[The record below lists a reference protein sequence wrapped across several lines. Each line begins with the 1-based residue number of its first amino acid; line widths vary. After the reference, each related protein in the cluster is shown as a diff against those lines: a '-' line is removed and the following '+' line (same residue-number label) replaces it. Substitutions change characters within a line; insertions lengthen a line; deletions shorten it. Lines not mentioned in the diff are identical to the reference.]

1 MKLNDLVKLKQSLL
15 ESVQTDIVVQS
26 ITNLRDSIETIKLH
40 VGSLSDEHQQ
50 YVDSLVKHYDALIA
64 QSQEPLEKFKEH
76 INELNQEINELG
88 RNLFVGNYDIED
100 WNGTVEQIRNKRR
113 IPINEEIEEQIKQRV
128 LLHTSWRY
136 PALEIG
142 CRDGEWTQFLVA
154 ADPLYIMDK
163 DQEFI
168 DSTVSRFPQ
177 AYQNRLRRYPM
188 IDHNLSALPQ
198 GQFSFIFSW
207 AHFNYVSL
215 DTMHQFLKQAHQVL
229 RPGGIFMFS
238 YNDGDTP
245 YGAGLAESFSQT
257 YMPKSILIPLCQSLG
272 FEIYQEYDFNACV
285 SWLEIKK
292 PGTLHSIKA
301 HQVLGEI
308 RARDFS

>member
-1 MKLNDLVKLKQSLL
+1 MALHDLVKLKKSLL
-15 ESVQTDIVVQS
+15 EAMDVDPAVKQLVELRN
-26 ITNLRDSIETIKLH
+26 NLDTIKLH
-40 VGSLSDEHQQ
+40 ANLDIEQVEFIT
-50 YVDSLVKHYDALIA
+50 SLVKHYDELI
-64 QSQEPLEKFKEH
+64 SQVQQPMEKFNEH
-76 INELNQEINELG
+76 VAMLNKQINDLG
-88 RNLFVGNYDIED
+88 RKLFVGNYELED
-100 WNGTVEQIRNKRR
+100 WIGTIEQVRNTRR
-113 IPINEEIEEQIKQRV
+113 VHVTEEVEEQIKQRV

-168 DSTVSRFPQ
+168 NSTVSRFPH
-177 AYQNRLRRYPM
+177 AYQNRLRKYQM
-188 IDHNLSALPQ
+188 IDYNLSVLPQ
-198 GQFSFIFSW
+198 GQFAFIFSW
-207 AHFNYVSL
+207 GHFNYVSL
-215 DTMHQFLKQAHQVL
+215 DTIHQFLKQAYQVL

-238 YNDGDTP
+238 YNNGDTP
-245 YGAGLAESFSQT
+245 YGAGLAEGFSQS

-272 FEIYQEYDFNACV
+272 FEIYKEYDFDAGV
-285 SWLEIKK
+285 SWLEISK
-292 PGTLHSIKA
+292 PGTLHTIKA

>member
-1 MKLNDLVKLKQSLL
+1 MALHDLVKLKKSLL
-15 ESVQTDIVVQS
+15 EAMDVNTVVKQLVV
-26 ITNLRDSIETIKLH
+26 LRDNLDTINLH
-40 VGSLSDEHQQ
+40 ANLDVIHAEYINQ
-50 YVDSLVKHYDALIA
+50 LVKHYGELIV
-64 QSQEPLEKFKEH
+64 QTQFPLEKFKEH
-76 INELNQEINELG
+76 IANLNEEINELG
-88 RNLFVGNYDIED
+88 RKLFVGNYEIEE
-100 WNGTVEQIRNKRR
+100 WAGTVEQIRNLRR
-113 IPINEEIEEQIKQRV
+113 ITINEDIEETIKQRI

-142 CRDGEWTQFLVA
+142 CRDGEWTQYLVA
-154 ADPLYIMDK
+154 ADPLYILDK
-163 DQEFI
+163 NQEFLE
-168 DSTVSRFPQ
+168 STSSRFTE
-177 AYQNRLRRYPM
+177 AYQNRLRKYKM
-188 IDHNLSALPQ
+188 IDHDLSMLPQ

-215 DTMHQFLKQAHQVL
+215 DTMHQFLKQAYSVL
-229 RPGGIFMFS
+229 RPGGVFMFS

-245 YGAGLAESFSQT
+245 AGAGIAESFSQT
-257 YMPKSILIPLCQSLG
+257 YMPKSILIPLCCSLG
-272 FEIYQEYDFNACV
+272 FEISNEYDYDAIT